1 MDTVVH
7 GRRVPRP
14 FMGNGGAQRVVPR
27 LRHFGVLANYCRS
40 VSIDLCRK
48 LLEMAPL
55 VRSSESVPTNPSWL
69 CPRCQAP
76 LIVILRLTAAQLFWR
91 FSSNSFT
98 DSS

>member
-1 MDTVVH
+1 MTVSSDEFM
-7 GRRVPRP
+7 RRFLLHVLPKGFVRI
-14 FMGNGGAQRVVPR
+14 
-27 LRHFGVLANYCRS
+27 RHFGVLANYCRS

-55 VRSSESVPTNPSWL
+55 VRSSESAPPNPSWL

-76 LIVILRLTAAQLFWR
+76 LIVILRLTAAELFWR
-91 FSSNSFT
+91 FSSNSFA